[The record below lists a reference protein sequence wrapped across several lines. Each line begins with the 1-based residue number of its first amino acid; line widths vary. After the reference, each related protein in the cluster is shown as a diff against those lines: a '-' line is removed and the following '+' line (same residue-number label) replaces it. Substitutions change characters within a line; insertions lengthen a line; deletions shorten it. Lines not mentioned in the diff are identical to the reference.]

1 MLPFDSWVLMWREPI
16 EGGGL
21 TGERASLCKA
31 TGRTMDREVYLSA
44 QMLSHTLRVYMHV
57 CMCITSQISPIC
69 ALSSVQKLLLCH
81 SNLCSAYAHTPSHT
95 RTVHKSHLSQIIV
108 PLHSVTLSWHV
119 LLELSWKQDCEW
131 TKMHTNPRQTHAHTD
146 WAAELKQLSA
156 VQFGRPAGVSN
167 QASNKIKR
175 EGIEARSRHRR
186 HSVWPKHKQ
195 TLAAFCRLSE
205 RYPRSYISTHTQ
217 ITDLLNVQF
226 IYTVSKSGQKQL
238 MSPAEL
244 WTSIILYIL
253 WITFISINLFTTLEV
268 FLQCPHVKTDRQF

>member
-1 MLPFDSWVLMWREPI
+1 
-16 EGGGL
+16 
-21 TGERASLCKA
+21 
-31 TGRTMDREVYLSA
+31 
-44 QMLSHTLRVYMHV
+44 
-57 CMCITSQISPIC
+57 
-69 ALSSVQKLLLCH
+69 
-81 SNLCSAYAHTPSHT
+81 
-95 RTVHKSHLSQIIV
+95 
-108 PLHSVTLSWHV
+108 
-119 LLELSWKQDCEW
+119 
-131 TKMHTNPRQTHAHTD
+131 MHTNPRQTHAHTD

-205 RYPRSYISTHTQ
+205 RYPLSYISTHTQ

-244 WTSIILYIL
+244 TMNFYHTVYFVNYI
-253 WITFISINLFTTLEV
+253 
-268 FLQCPHVKTDRQF
+268 H